1 MVQNIKK
8 ETETGEDPLGLKQLF
23 VIQSIKSG
31 VIPDG
36 QIEKELQAVMTSI
49 APQSVSSG
57 NDNSASNKIP

>member
-1 MVQNIKK
+1 MIQNIKK

-36 QIEKELQAVMTSI
+36 QIEKELQVVMTSI
-49 APQSVSSG
+49 APQSVSSV
-57 NDNSASNKIP
+57 NDNATSNKIP

>member
-1 MVQNIKK
+1 MIQNIKK

-36 QIEKELQAVMTSI
+36 QIEKELQVVMTSI
-49 APQSVSSG
+49 APLSVSSV
-57 NDNSASNKIP
+57 NDNATSNKIP

>member
-1 MVQNIKK
+1 MIQNIKK

-36 QIEKELQAVMTSI
+36 QIEKELQVVMTSI
-49 APQSVSSG
+49 AP
-57 NDNSASNKIP
+57 